1 MKTNKKV
8 CVTSKAFF
16 ILSFCIFFSYAN
28 PNSSL
33 GALKQILGYFSEIS
47 ELKRETSYIG
57 KKMSFA
63 SILSAFSTFSKDN
76 CPQMQIKLQLLEL
89 TIYEVIFD

>member
-47 ELKRETSYIG
+47 VIKKRNKLHW
-57 KKMSFA
+57 KKNEFCFYF
-63 SILSAFSTFSKDN
+63 I
-76 CPQMQIKLQLLEL
+76 C
-89 TIYEVIFD
+89 IFHIF